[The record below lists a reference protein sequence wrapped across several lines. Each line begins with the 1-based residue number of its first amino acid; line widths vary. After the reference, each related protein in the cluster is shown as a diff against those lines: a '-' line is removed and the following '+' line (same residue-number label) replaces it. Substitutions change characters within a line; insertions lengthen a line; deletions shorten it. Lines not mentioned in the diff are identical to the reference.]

1 MKDHCGKGKW
11 SLTTD
16 QVLFIERQPK
26 RITSMG
32 TLRVVV
38 KIDVDLESENEI
50 SVWTLRKSGLGKDD
64 KVDDLSY

>member
-11 SLTTD
+11 SLATD

-26 RITSMG
+26 MITSMG

-38 KIDVDLESENEI
+38 KIDLESQNEI